1 MKQQEKPLTKKEEV
15 KKNPDK
21 HIDQDF
27 PGYPHSPSK
36 EKTIKP
42 QSQEQKAEA
51 NIIGKDKKPYKSEPV
66 HGSGVPQKSNKGDET
81 EEQNSD
87 GSASAFEGTEE
98 LKDDEE

>member
-1 MKQQEKPLTKKEEV
+1 MKQQEKPITKKEEI

-36 EKTIKP
+36 EKTINP
-42 QSQEQKAEA
+42 QNKEQETEA
-51 NIIGKDKKPYKSEPV
+51 NINENNKKPYRSESI
-66 HGSGVPQKSNKGDET
+66 HGSAVPRKKNKGETT
-81 EEQNSD
+81 EEQESD

-98 LKDDEE
+98 LRDDE

>member
-1 MKQQEKPLTKKEEV
+1 MKQQEKPITKKEEV

-42 QSQEQKAEA
+42 QNNEQQAEA
-51 NIIGKDKKPYKSEPV
+51 DMLKEEKKPYTSKSI
-66 HGSGVPQKSNKGDET
+66 HGSGVPQKKNKGDEI

-98 LKDDEE
+98 LRDDE